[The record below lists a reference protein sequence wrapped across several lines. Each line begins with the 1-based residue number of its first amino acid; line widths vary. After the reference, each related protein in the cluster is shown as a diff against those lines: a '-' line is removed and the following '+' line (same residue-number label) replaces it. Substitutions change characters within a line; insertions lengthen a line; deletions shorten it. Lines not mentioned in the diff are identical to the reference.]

1 MPGPYYE
8 QLCGWVSHSTPQA
21 RAMDQ
26 LGQEYFYKD
35 AGKWA
40 KSFSN
45 VFMVQIHEDYSEGG
59 NGFGHNNYELELGG
73 QYSWEEELMRRGGAT
88 KPIST

>member
-1 MPGPYYE
+1 
-8 QLCGWVSHSTPQA
+8 
-21 RAMDQ
+21 
-26 LGQEYFYKD
+26 
-35 AGKWA
+35 
-40 KSFSN
+40 
-45 VFMVQIHEDYSEGG
+45 MVQIHEDYSEGG